1 MNYYTIAHES
11 NFCCILFKPKG
22 KTTSNAV
29 SANTVT
35 DGSTSQIPKIM
46 VKLSNRPPDL
56 YVLWREYEFGL
67 TEGQKRA
74 RDYTSAE
81 RGANK
86 ASFCRRKKF
95 WDLVDLL
102 IRRGSDSDTAI
113 DRIYTV
119 YGKNSNVTKILNELA
134 RDSMNK
140 INRFG

>member
-1 MNYYTIAHES
+1 
-11 NFCCILFKPKG
+11 
-22 KTTSNAV
+22 
-29 SANTVT
+29 
-35 DGSTSQIPKIM
+35 M
-46 VKLSNRPPDL
+46 VKLSDRPPDL
-56 YVLWREYEFGL
+56 YELWREYEFGL
-67 TEGQKRA
+67 AEGRKRA

-86 ASFCRRKKF
+86 VSFCRRKKF

-102 IRRGSDSDTAI
+102 IRRGSNSDTAI

-134 RDSMNK
+134 RDSINK